1 MPTRNKPYLVSEV
14 DAMLQILE
22 LKGEVKQLME
32 FLLRRHSV
40 KAIRVAM
47 HRLRIGHSPKAWEAV
62 VKQNKED

>member
-1 MPTRNKPYLVSEV
+1 MRTRNNPYLVSEV

-22 LKGEVKQLME
+22 LKGEIKMLMA
-32 FLLRRHSV
+32 FLLKRHSV

-47 HRLRIGHSPKAWEAV
+47 HRLRIGQSPKAWEGV